1 MDNSTNYWFY
11 LTLPARASVRA
22 SPTPM
27 RATRVN
33 TSLGQA
39 KRIPLRL
46 SERQSFC
53 RPPGAHNVRRLR
65 LGQGKGVLHA
75 RKMLNTHCLPTDRAH
90 VLFVAQVLRCCHHRR
105 RCRHADDDIV
115 VAAVTPPT
123 PPPTP
128 PPPSLPPTPPPP
140 SALPPPPPPSPSSP
154 PPLAPPPLAPPPVPS
169 PAPPR
174 RHHRP

>member
-65 LGQGKGVLHA
+65 LGQRKGVLHA
-75 RKMLNTHCLPTDRAH
+75 RKMLCTHCLPTDRAH
-90 VLFVAQVLRCCHHRR
+90 VLFVAQVLRRCHHRR
-105 RCRHADDDIV
+105 RGRHADDDIV

-123 PPPTP
+123 PPSTQWWTRIRWTAPYNA
-128 PPPSLPPTPPPP
+128 SRAGAA
-140 SALPPPPPPSPSSP
+140 SAPI
-154 PPLAPPPLAPPPVPS
+154 S
-169 PAPPR
+169 PAPP
-174 RHHRP
+174 PTTWQSGDGAPTC